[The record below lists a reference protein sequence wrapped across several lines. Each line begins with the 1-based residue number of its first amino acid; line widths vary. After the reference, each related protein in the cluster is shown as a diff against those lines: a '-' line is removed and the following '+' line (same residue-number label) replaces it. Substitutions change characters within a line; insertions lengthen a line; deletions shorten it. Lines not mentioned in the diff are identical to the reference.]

1 MSRATASDRVERI
14 LSVLPWIVESQGTTL
29 TEVCDRFGLT
39 RQELTADLD
48 LLMYD
53 VGIHPFTPDARVDVI
68 LDDDKIYITLG
79 DYFRR
84 PLRLTHDEALA
95 LYAAGRAVLDRPEPD
110 PTLARAVAKLG
121 DALGSGAAEAVDVRL
136 GDADPAILATVETA
150 VRERRRLRIDYY
162 SFGRDERSQREVDPE
177 RVVAEGG
184 HWYLLGWCHTAEGP
198 RSFRVDRIADAEM
211 TDVAVL
217 ERPDGP
223 AADLDLSD
231 AERTV
236 VLVIPGHEAWV
247 ADTFPTVSLQDLDDD
262 RIRVELRVTATPWL
276 ERLLLR
282 LGPDIEATD
291 GQDGHDLRPL
301 AAAAAARVLRRY

>member
-1 MSRATASDRVERI
+1 MTRATASDRVERI

-68 LDDDKIYITLG
+68 LDGDKIYITLG

-150 VRERRRLRIDYY
+150 VRERRQLRIDYY
-162 SFGRDERSQREVDPE
+162 SFGRDERSQRDVDPE
-177 RVVAEGG
+177 RVIAEGG
-184 HWYLLGWCHTAEGP
+184 HWYLLGWCHTAQGP
-198 RSFRVDRIADAEM
+198 RSFRVDRIAAAEV
-211 TDVAVL
+211 TDVAVVD
-217 ERPDGP
+217 RPDSP

-236 VLVIPGHEAWV
+236 VLVIPRQVAWV
-247 ADTFPTVSLQDLDDD
+247 ADTFPTVSLQELPDDQ
-262 RIRVELRVTATPWL
+262 IRVELRVTATPWL

-282 LGPDIEATD
+282 LGPDIQATD